1 MSIFDLYSPFDP
13 WIKHRQPSVY
23 VISDSEM
30 KAYKQKQAAAEILEL
45 KRLVDYH
52 STQATRL
59 QENIAALEKDY
70 PALAEAS
77 DTPRPLSSGSEG

>member
-1 MSIFDLYSPFDP
+1 MSIFDLHSPFDP
-13 WIKHRQPSVY
+13 WMTHRRPSVY
-23 VISDSEM
+23 VISDSDM

-52 STQATRL
+52 STQAARL

-70 PALAEAS
+70 PQLAEAA
-77 DTPRPLSSGSEG
+77 DTPGPLSSGSEG

>member
-1 MSIFDLYSPFDP
+1 MTVFDLHNPFDA
-13 WIKHRQPSVY
+13 WITHRRPSVY

-52 STQATRL
+52 STQAERL

-77 DTPRPLSSGSEG
+77 DTPGPPTGGSEG